1 MRALRPFGR
10 SQMIVTSLASLA
22 TLAWVAWRWTDIHP
36 SATHRSA
43 APDPASAQVGALSQ
57 PAVANTRIGPPAL
70 ATQQGEDPGDR
81 RRRAPDPVMSDDRPE
96 PAQTAPAAP
105 LEPGVGGMI
114 VAIDP
119 ETGQLGAPSPEQIRA
134 LELAGQHLAVSRTDE
149 GLRQTVLANG
159 AVILHLDGR
168 FQDYAVARV
177 DRNGRLVLG
186 CAHDV
191 HGPATALRDST
202 AVRGLEVE

>member
-1 MRALRPFGR
+1 MRAVRPFGR
-10 SQMIVTSLASLA
+10 SQLIVTSLASIA
-22 TLAWVAWRWTDIHP
+22 TLAWVAWRTDIHP

-43 APDPASAQVGALSQ
+43 APGPASVRAGALPQ
-57 PAVANTRIGPPAL
+57 PAAATARTGPPAL
-70 ATQQGEDPGDR
+70 ATRQAEDPGDPR
-81 RRRAPDPVMSDDRPE
+81 RRLPHPVTSDGRPE
-96 PAQTAPAAP
+96 LAQAAPAAP
-105 LEPGVGGMI
+105 VAPGVGGRI

-134 LELAGQHLAVSRTDE
+134 LELAGQPLAVSRTDE
-149 GLRQTVLANG
+149 VLRETVLANG